1 MVTVLRGAMRN
12 YCLFLALVPST
23 AFADTGEIIVT
34 GRALPEASGDAAYSS
49 VTINRERLT
58 NVASGRAEDVLRDVA
73 GLQQFRRS
81 DSRSANA
88 TAQGV
93 TLRGLGG
100 NASSRAL
107 VLLDGVPQSDPFG
120 GSVTFPALNLSRIGD
135 IRITR
140 GGGSGTF
147 GPGAI
152 AGTIA
157 LSSIGPETSGTSA
170 DIGYGSRD
178 AIEAGGV
185 VSGALGA
192 GFAFIAAD
200 YARGDGFIP
209 IIASQRGPADW
220 PARYEQASLAVR
232 GVVPIGQT
240 ELQASISGFTDR
252 RDRGLAFTNNG
263 SDGADAS
270 LRLVNSG
277 RWAWEALAYVQVRAF
292 MSQASSVDAARAIS
306 TQTLDQF
313 NIPST
318 GIGARFEL
326 RPPFGETVTVR
337 LGGDARRVNGTT
349 REFFTF
355 VGGAPTRGRI
365 AGGENDTAG
374 VFAEASAVFG
384 ALTLTGGGRIDF
396 YTIRDGRLLEN
407 TLGTGATLRADRF
420 ATRKGNEPTARAGIS
435 YALTPTLNL
444 RSAAYLGWRLPT
456 LNELYRPFRIGA
468 DATAAN
474 AALKTERVRGVEAG
488 IGWQPFEGAKLGA
501 ILFTNRLEDAIAN
514 VTIARG
520 PGTFPGVGFVSGAG
534 VFRQRQNLDA
544 IRSNGVELDA
554 NITAGDWRAQASYAY
569 TDATVRSS
577 GIAAGLNGLRPAQV
591 ARHNASATLGWRG
604 LSLTARYV
612 GPQFEDDQNLR
623 HLRSAV
629 TLDGVVNIP
638 IGRGL
643 AVSLRAEN
651 ITNTRIEAGISATGV
666 IERASPRT
674 LWLGLRWADSR

>member
-1 MVTVLRGAMRN
+1 MR
-12 YCLFLALVPST
+12 YPFLLLAFVPT
-23 AFADTGEIIVT
+23 IAHAEAGEIIVT
-34 GRALPEASGDAAYSS
+34 GRALPDARGDAAYSS
-49 VTINRERLT
+49 VIIDRERLN

-107 VLLDGVPQSDPFG
+107 VLLDGVPQGDPFG
-120 GSVTFPALNLSRIGD
+120 GSVTFPAINLARIGAVQV
-135 IRITR
+135 TR
-140 GGGSGTF
+140 GGGSGVA
-147 GPGAI
+147 GPGAL
-152 AGTIA
+152 AGTIS
-157 LSSIGPETSGTSA
+157 LSSIGPETAGSSA
-170 DIGYGSRD
+170 AVAYGSRD

-185 VSGALGA
+185 VSGTLGN
-192 GFAFIAAD
+192 GFAFIAAN

-209 IIASQRGPADW
+209 IIASQRGAADR
-220 PARYEQASLAVR
+220 PARYEQASLAAR
-232 GVVPIGQT
+232 AVVPIGDT
-240 ELQASISGFTDR
+240 ELQASVSGFTDR
-252 RDRGLAFTNNG
+252 RDRGLAFTRNG

-270 LRLVNSG
+270 LRLVNGG
-277 RWAWEALAYVQVRAF
+277 RWAWEALAYVQLRAF
-292 MSQASSVDAARAIS
+292 MSQASSVDAARATS

-326 RPPFGETVTVR
+326 RPPVGENIELR
-337 LGGDARRVNGTT
+337 IGGDARRVSGTT

-355 VGGAPTRGRI
+355 VAGAPTRGRI
-365 AGGENDTAG
+365 AGGESDTVGA
-374 VFAEASAVFG
+374 FAETSATFG

-407 TLGTGATLRADRF
+407 TLGTGATLRSDRF
-420 ATRKGNEPTARAGIS
+420 ATRRGNEPTARAGIA
-435 YALTPTLNL
+435 YALTPTFSL

-468 DATAAN
+468 DATGAN

-488 IGWQPFEGAKLGA
+488 IGWQPIEGSKLSA
-501 ILFTNRLEDAIAN
+501 TLFTNRLEDAVAN
-514 VTIARG
+514 VTVARG
-520 PGTFPGVGFVSGAG
+520 PGNFPGVGFVSAAG

-544 IRSNGVELDA
+544 IRSNGFEFDA
-554 NITAGDWRAQASYAY
+554 SVTAGDWRAQASYAY
-569 TDATVRSS
+569 TDAVVRSS
-577 GIAAGLNGLRPAQV
+577 GIAANLNGLRPAQV
-591 ARHNASATLGWRG
+591 ARHNASATLGWQG
-604 LSLTARYV
+604 ASLTARYV

-623 HLRSAV
+623 RLRSAV
-629 TLDGVVNIP
+629 TLDGALNLP
-638 IGRGL
+638 LTRGL
-643 AVSLRAEN
+643 ALSLRAEN

-674 LWLGLRWADSR
+674 FWFGLRWADTR

>member
-1 MVTVLRGAMRN
+1 MR
-12 YCLFLALVPST
+12 YPFLLLALVPGI
-23 AFADTGEIIVT
+23 AHAEDGEIIVT
-34 GRALPEASGDAAYSS
+34 GRALPDARGDAAYSNVIIDS
-49 VTINRERLT
+49 DRLY

-107 VLLDGVPQSDPFG
+107 VLLDGVPQGDPFG
-120 GSVTFPALNLSRIGD
+120 GSVTFPALNLARIGAAQV
-135 IRITR
+135 TR
-140 GGGSGTF
+140 GGGSGVA
-147 GPGAI
+147 GPGAL

-157 LSSIGPETSGTSA
+157 LSSVGPDNGGSSA
-170 DIGYGSRD
+170 ALAYGSRD
-178 AIEAGGV
+178 AIEAGAV

-209 IIASQRGPADW
+209 IIASQRGAADR
-220 PARYEQASLAVR
+220 PARYEQASLAAR
-232 GVVPIGQT
+232 AVVPIGNT
-240 ELQASISGFTDR
+240 ELQASLSGFTDR
-252 RDRGLAFTNNG
+252 RDRGLAFTENG

-270 LRLVNSG
+270 LRLVKRG
-277 RWAWEALAYVQVRAF
+277 RWAWEALAYVQLRAF
-292 MSQASSVDAARAIS
+292 MSQASSVDAVRATS

-326 RPPFGETVTVR
+326 RPPVDENIELR
-337 LGGDARRVNGTT
+337 IGGDVRRVSGTT

-355 VGGAPTRGRI
+355 VAGAPTRGRI
-365 AGGENDTAG
+365 AGGESDTIGA
-374 VFAEASAVFG
+374 FAEASATLG

-396 YTIRDGRLLEN
+396 YTIRDGRLFEN
-407 TLGTGATLRADRF
+407 TLGTGAVLRDDRF
-420 ATRKGNEPTARAGIS
+420 ATRRGNEPTARAGIA
-435 YALTPTLNL
+435 YALTPTVSL

-468 DATAAN
+468 DATGAN
-474 AALKTERVRGVEAG
+474 AALKTERVRGIEAG
-488 IGWQPFEGAKLGA
+488 IGWQPFEGAKVSA
-501 ILFTNRLEDAIAN
+501 TLFTNRLEDAIAN
-514 VTIARG
+514 VTTARG
-520 PGTFPGVGFVSGAG
+520 PGVFPSVGFVSGAG

-544 IRSNGVELDA
+544 IRSNGVEIDA
-554 NITAGDWRAQASYAY
+554 TIIAGDWRAQASYAY
-569 TDATVRSS
+569 TDAVVRGS
-577 GIAAGLNGLRPAQV
+577 GIAASLNGLRPAQV
-591 ARHNASATLGWRG
+591 AKHNASATLGWKF
-604 LSLTARYV
+604 LSATARYV

-623 HLRSAV
+623 RLRSAV
-629 TLDGVVNIP
+629 TLDGVANIP
-638 IGRGL
+638 LMRGL
-643 AVSLRAEN
+643 GLSLRAEN
-651 ITNTRIEAGISATGV
+651 ITNTRIEAGVSATGV

-674 LWLGLRWADSR
+674 FWAGLRWADKR

>member
-1 MVTVLRGAMRN
+1 MRN
-12 YCLFLALVPST
+12 HFLFLALVPST
-23 AFADTGEIIVT
+23 AFADSGEIIVT

-58 NVASGRAEDVLRDVA
+58 SVASGRAEDVLRDVA

-100 NASSRAL
+100 NASSRTL

-120 GSVTFPALNLSRIGD
+120 GSVTFPALNLGRVGD

-178 AIEAGGV
+178 AVEAGGV
-185 VSGALGA
+185 VSGTLGA
-192 GFAFIAAD
+192 GFAFVAAD

-209 IIASQRGPADW
+209 IIRRQRGQADR
-220 PARYEQASLAVR
+220 PARYEQASLAAR
-232 GVVPIGQT
+232 AVVPIGQT

-270 LRLVNSG
+270 LRLVNGG
-277 RWAWEALAYVQVRAF
+277 RWQWEALAYVQLRAF
-292 MSQASSVDAARAIS
+292 MSQASSVDTTRTIS

-326 RPPFGETVTVR
+326 RPPLGETVTVR
-337 LGGDARRVNGTT
+337 LGGDARLVNGTT

-355 VGGAPTRGRI
+355 VGGAPTRERI

-407 TLGTGATLRADRF
+407 TLGSGATLRADRF
-420 ATRKGNEPTARAGIS
+420 ATRKGNEPTARGGIA
-435 YALTPTLNL
+435 YAITPTLNL

-488 IGWQPFEGAKLGA
+488 VGWQPFEGAKLSA
-501 ILFTNRLEDAIAN
+501 TLFTNRLEDAIAN

-520 PGTFPGVGFVSGAG
+520 PGTFPGVGFVSAAG

-544 IRSNGVELDA
+544 IRSNGLEIDA
-554 NITAGDWRAQASYAY
+554 SVGVSDWRAQASYAY
-569 TDATVRSS
+569 TDAVVRSG
-577 GIAAGLNGLRPAQV
+577 GIAANLNGLRPAQV
-591 ARHNASATLGWRG
+591 ARHNASATVGWKF
-604 LSLTARYV
+604 LSATARYI
-612 GPQFEDDQNLR
+612 GQQFEDDQNLR
-623 HLRSAV
+623 SLGSAI
-629 TLDGVVNIP
+629 TLDGVANIP
-638 IGRGL
+638 LGPRLTLFIRG
-643 AVSLRAEN
+643 EN
-651 ITNTRIEAGISATGV
+651 LTNTRVETAISATGI
-666 IERASPRT
+666 IERATPRSF
-674 LWLGLRWADSR
+674 LIGLRLGERR

>member
-1 MVTVLRGAMRN
+1 MR
-12 YCLFLALVPST
+12 YPFLLLAFVPAIAHAES
-23 AFADTGEIIVT
+23 GEIIVT
-34 GRALPEASGDAAYSS
+34 GRALPDARGDAAYSS
-49 VTINRERLT
+49 VIIDRARL
-58 NVASGRAEDVLRDVA
+58 NSVASGRAEDVLRDVA

-107 VLLDGVPQSDPFG
+107 VLLDGVPQGDPFG
-120 GSVTFPALNLSRIGD
+120 GSVTFPALNLARIGAVQV
-135 IRITR
+135 IR
-140 GGGSGTF
+140 GGGSGVA
-147 GPGAI
+147 GPGAL
-152 AGTIA
+152 AGTIT
-157 LSSIGPETSGTSA
+157 LSSIGPDNGGSSA
-170 DIGYGSRD
+170 AIAYGSRD

-185 VSGALGA
+185 VSGTLGS
-192 GFAFIAAD
+192 GFAFIAAN

-209 IIASQRGPADW
+209 IIASQRGAADR
-220 PARYEQASLAVR
+220 PARYEQASLAAR
-232 GVVPIGQT
+232 AVVPIGGT
-240 ELQASISGFTDR
+240 ELQASLGGFTDR
-252 RDRGLAFTNNG
+252 RDRGLAFTQNG
-263 SDGADAS
+263 SEGADAS
-270 LRLVNSG
+270 LRLVNGG
-277 RWAWEALAYVQVRAF
+277 RWAWEALAYVQLRAF
-292 MSQASSVDAARAIS
+292 MSQASSVDTARATS

-326 RPPFGETVTVR
+326 RPPVGENIELR
-337 LGGDARRVNGTT
+337 IGGDARRVNGTT

-365 AGGENDTAG
+365 AGGESDTVGA
-374 VFAEASAVFG
+374 FAETSATFG

-407 TLGTGATLRADRF
+407 TLGTGATLRSDRF
-420 ATRKGNEPTARAGIS
+420 ATRRGNEPTARTGIA
-435 YALTPTLNL
+435 YAITPKLSV

-468 DATAAN
+468 DATGAN

-488 IGWQPFEGAKLGA
+488 IGWQPLDRAKLSA
-501 ILFTNRLEDAIAN
+501 TLFTNRLEDAIAN

-520 PGTFPGVGFVSGAG
+520 PGVFPGVGFVSAAG

-544 IRSNGVELDA
+544 IRSNGAEFDA
-554 NITAGDWRAQASYAY
+554 SVTVGDWRVQASYAY
-569 TDATVRSS
+569 TDAVVRSS
-577 GIAAGLNGLRPAQV
+577 GIAANLNGLRPAQV
-591 ARHNASATLGWRG
+591 ARHNASATLGWQG
-604 LSLTARYV
+604 ASLTARYV

-623 HLRSAV
+623 RLRSAV
-629 TLDGVVNIP
+629 TLDGALNFP
-638 IGRGL
+638 LTRGL
-643 AVSLRAEN
+643 GLSLRAEN

-666 IERASPRT
+666 IERASPRAF
-674 LWLGLRWADSR
+674 LVGLRWADTR

>member
-1 MVTVLRGAMRN
+1 MR
-12 YCLFLALVPST
+12 YPFLLLALVPT
-23 AFADTGEIIVT
+23 LAQAEDGEIIVT
-34 GRALPEASGDAAYSS
+34 GRALPDARGDAAYSS
-49 VTINRERLT
+49 VIIDRDRL
-58 NVASGRAEDVLRDVA
+58 NSIASGRAEDVLRDVA

-107 VLLDGVPQSDPFG
+107 VLLDGVPQGDPFG
-120 GSVTFPALNLSRIGD
+120 GSVTFPALNLARIGAVQV
-135 IRITR
+135 TR
-140 GGGSGTF
+140 GGGSGVA
-147 GPGAI
+147 GPGAL

-157 LSSIGPETSGTSA
+157 LSSIGPDSGGSNA
-170 DIGYGSRD
+170 EVAYGSRD

-185 VSGALGA
+185 VSGTLGS
-192 GFAFIAAD
+192 GFAFIAAN

-209 IIASQRGPADW
+209 IIASQRGGADR
-220 PARYEQASLAVR
+220 PARYEQASLAAR
-232 GVVPIGQT
+232 AVVPIGDT

-252 RDRGLAFTNNG
+252 RDRGLAFTDNG

-270 LRLVNSG
+270 VRLVNDG
-277 RWAWEALAYVQVRAF
+277 RWQWEALAYLQVRSF
-292 MSQASSVDAARAIS
+292 MSQASSVDAARATS

-326 RPPFGETVTVR
+326 RPPVGENIELR
-337 LGGDARRVNGTT
+337 IGGDARRVSGTT

-355 VGGAPTRGRI
+355 VAGAPTRGRI
-365 AGGENDTAG
+365 AGGESDTIGA
-374 VFAEASAVFG
+374 FAETSATFG

-396 YTIRDGRLLEN
+396 YTIRNGRLLEN
-407 TLGTGATLRADRF
+407 TLGTGTVLREDRF
-420 ATRKGNEPTARAGIS
+420 ATRRGNEPTARVGIA
-435 YALTPTLNL
+435 YALTSTLNL

-468 DATAAN
+468 DATGAN

-488 IGWQPFEGAKLGA
+488 IGWQPIEGAKLSA
-501 ILFTNRLEDAIAN
+501 TLFTNRLEDAIAN

-544 IRSNGVELDA
+544 IRSNGVEFDA
-554 NITAGDWRAQASYAY
+554 SVTAGDWRAQESYAY
-569 TDATVRSS
+569 TDAVVRSS

-591 ARHNASATLGWRG
+591 ARHNASATLGWKG
-604 LSLTARYV
+604 LSLTTRYV

-623 HLRSAV
+623 RLRSAV
-629 TLDGVVNIP
+629 TLDATLSLP
-638 IGRGL
+638 LTRGL
-643 AVSLRAEN
+643 ALSLRAEN
-651 ITNTRIEAGISATGV
+651 VTNTRIEAGVSATGV

-674 LWLGLRWADSR
+674 LWIGLRWADNR

>member
-1 MVTVLRGAMRN
+1 MRYPFLLLAFVPTVVHAE
-12 YCLFLALVPST
+12 A
-23 AFADTGEIIVT
+23 GEIIVT
-34 GRALPEASGDAAYSS
+34 GRALPDARGDAAYSN
-49 VTINRERLT
+49 IIIDRDRLN

-73 GLQQFRRS
+73 GLQQVRRS

-107 VLLDGVPQSDPFG
+107 VLLDGVPQGDPFG
-120 GSVTFPALNLSRIGD
+120 GSVTFPALNLARIGAVQV
-135 IRITR
+135 TR
-140 GGGSGTF
+140 GGGSGVA
-147 GPGAI
+147 GPGAL
-152 AGTIA
+152 AGTIS
-157 LSSIGPETSGTSA
+157 LSSIGPQTAGSSA
-170 DIGYGSRD
+170 ALAYGSRD

-185 VSGALGA
+185 VSGTLGS

-209 IIASQRGPADW
+209 IIANQRGAADR
-220 PARYEQASLAVR
+220 PARYEQASLATR
-232 GVVPIGQT
+232 AVVPIGDT
-240 ELQASISGFTDR
+240 ELQASLSGFTDR
-252 RDRGLAFTNNG
+252 RDRGLAFTRNG

-270 LRLVNSG
+270 LRLVSGG

-292 MSQASSVDAARAIS
+292 MSQASSVDAARTTS

-326 RPPFGETVTVR
+326 RPPVGENIELR
-337 LGGDARRVNGTT
+337 IGSDARRVNGTT

-355 VGGAPTRGRI
+355 VAGAPTRGRI
-365 AGGENDTAG
+365 AGGESDTIGA
-374 VFAEASAVFG
+374 FAETSATFG

-407 TLGTGATLRADRF
+407 TLGTGATLRSDRF
-420 ATRKGNEPTARAGIS
+420 ATRRGNEPTARAGIA
-435 YALTPTLNL
+435 YALNPRLTL

-468 DATAAN
+468 DATGAN
-474 AALKTERVRGVEAG
+474 AALKTERVRGIEAG
-488 IGWQPFEGAKLGA
+488 IGWQPFEGAKLSA
-501 ILFTNRLEDAIAN
+501 TLFTNRLEDAIAN

-520 PGTFPGVGFVSGAG
+520 PGNFPGVGFVSAAG

-544 IRSNGVELDA
+544 IRSNGVEVDA
-554 NITAGDWRAQASYAY
+554 SVTAGDWRAQASYAY
-569 TDATVRSS
+569 TDAVVRSS
-577 GIAAGLNGLRPAQV
+577 GIAIGLNGFRPAQV
-591 ARHNASATLGWRG
+591 AHHNASATLGWQG
-604 LSLTARYV
+604 ASLTARYV

-623 HLRSAV
+623 RLRSAV
-629 TLDGVVNIP
+629 TLDGALNLP
-638 IGRGL
+638 LTRGL
-643 AVSLRAEN
+643 GLSLRAEN
-651 ITNTRIEAGISATGV
+651 ITTSRIEAGISATGV

-674 LWLGLRWADSR
+674 FWFGLRWADTR

>member
-1 MVTVLRGAMRN
+1 MR
-12 YCLFLALVPST
+12 YPFLFLALVPNIAHAESG
-23 AFADTGEIIVT
+23 DIIVT
-34 GRALPEASGDAAYSS
+34 GRALPDARGDTVYGS

-58 NVASGRAEDVLRDVA
+58 SVASGRAEDVLRDVA

-107 VLLDGVPQSDPFG
+107 VLLDGVPQGDPFG
-120 GSVTFPALNLSRIGD
+120 GSVTFPALNLARIGAVQV
-135 IRITR
+135 TR
-140 GGGSGTF
+140 GGGSGVA
-147 GPGAI
+147 GPGAL

-157 LSSIGPETSGTSA
+157 LSSIGPGDGGSNA
-170 DIGYGSRD
+170 AIAYGSRD

-185 VSGALGA
+185 VSGTLGR
-192 GFAFIAAD
+192 GFAFIVAD

-209 IIASQRGPADW
+209 IIASQRGTADR
-220 PARYEQASLAVR
+220 PARYEQASLAAR
-232 GVVPIGQT
+232 AVVPIGDT
-240 ELQASISGFTDR
+240 EIQASLSGFTDR
-252 RDRGLAFTNNG
+252 RDRGLAFTRNG

-270 LRLVNSG
+270 LRLVNRG

-292 MSQASSVDAARAIS
+292 MSQASSVDAARATS

-326 RPPFGETVTVR
+326 RPPVGDTIELR
-337 LGGDARRVNGTT
+337 IGGDARRVSGTT

-355 VGGAPTRGRI
+355 VAAAPTRGRI
-365 AGGENDTAG
+365 AGGENDTIG
-374 VFAEASAVFG
+374 LFAESSATFG

-396 YTIRDGRLLEN
+396 YTIRDGRLFEN
-407 TLGTGATLRADRF
+407 TLGTGATLRDDRF
-420 ATRKGNEPTARAGIS
+420 ATRRGNEPTARAGIA
-435 YALTPTLNL
+435 YALTPTLSL

-468 DATAAN
+468 DATGAN
-474 AALKTERVRGVEAG
+474 AGLKTERVRGVEAG
-488 IGWQPFEGAKLGA
+488 VSWQPVEGAKLSA
-501 ILFTNRLEDAIAN
+501 TLFTNRLEDAIAN

-544 IRSNGVELDA
+544 IQSNGVEIDA
-554 NITAGDWRAQASYAY
+554 SVGVDDWRAQASYAY
-569 TDATVRSS
+569 TDAVVRSS
-577 GIAAGLNGLRPAQV
+577 GIAANLNGLRPAQV
-591 ARHNASATLGWRG
+591 ARHNASATLGWKG

-612 GPQFEDDQNLR
+612 GPQFEDDQNIRRLG
-623 HLRSAV
+623 SAF
-629 TLDGVVNIP
+629 TLDGALNLP
-638 IGRGL
+638 LTRGL
-643 AVSLRAEN
+643 GLSLRAEN
-651 ITNTRIEAGISATGV
+651 ITNTRIEAGVSATGV

-674 LWLGLRWADSR
+674 LWLGLRWVDSR

>member
-1 MVTVLRGAMRN
+1 MRYPFLLLAFVPTVVHAE
-12 YCLFLALVPST
+12 A
-23 AFADTGEIIVT
+23 GEIIVT
-34 GRALPEASGDAAYSS
+34 GRALPDARGDAAYSN
-49 VTINRERLT
+49 IIIDRDRLN

-107 VLLDGVPQSDPFG
+107 VLLDGVPQGDPFG
-120 GSVTFPALNLSRIGD
+120 GSVTFPALNLARIGAVQV
-135 IRITR
+135 TR
-140 GGGSGTF
+140 GGGSGVA
-147 GPGAI
+147 GPGAL
-152 AGTIA
+152 AGTIS
-157 LSSIGPETSGTSA
+157 LSSIGPENAQSNA
-170 DIGYGSRD
+170 AIAYGSRD

-185 VSGALGA
+185 VSGTLGG
-192 GFAFIAAD
+192 GFAFIAAN

-209 IIASQRGPADW
+209 IISSQRGAADR
-220 PARYEQASLAVR
+220 PARYEQASLAAR
-232 GVVPIGQT
+232 AVVPIGGT
-240 ELQASISGFTDR
+240 ELQASLSGFTDR
-252 RDRGLAFTNNG
+252 RDRGLAFTENG

-270 LRLVNSG
+270 LRLVNGG

-292 MSQASSVDAARAIS
+292 MSQASSVDAARTTS

-326 RPPFGETVTVR
+326 RPPVGDNIELR
-337 LGGDARRVNGTT
+337 IGGDARRVNGTT

-365 AGGENDTAG
+365 AGGESDTVGA
-374 VFAEASAVFG
+374 FAETSATFG

-407 TLGTGATLRADRF
+407 TLGTGATLRSDRF
-420 ATRKGNEPTARAGIS
+420 ATRRGNEPTARAGIA
-435 YALTPTLNL
+435 YALNPRLTL

-468 DATAAN
+468 DATGAN
-474 AALKTERVRGVEAG
+474 AALKTERVRGIEAG
-488 IGWQPFEGAKLGA
+488 IGWQPFEGAKLSTT
-501 ILFTNRLEDAIAN
+501 LFTNQLEDAIAN

-520 PGTFPGVGFVSGAG
+520 PGVFPGVGFVSAAG

-544 IRSNGVELDA
+544 IRSNGVEIDA
-554 NITAGDWRAQASYAY
+554 SVTAGDWRAQASYAY
-569 TDATVRSS
+569 TDAVVRSS
-577 GIAAGLNGLRPAQV
+577 GIATNLNGLRPAQV
-591 ARHNASATLGWRG
+591 ARHNASATLGWKG
-604 LSLTARYV
+604 ASLTARYV

-623 HLRSAV
+623 RLRSAV
-629 TLDGVVNIP
+629 TLDGALNLP
-638 IGRGL
+638 LTRGL
-643 AVSLRAEN
+643 GLSLRAEN
-651 ITNTRIEAGISATGV
+651 ITTSRIEAGISATGV

-674 LWLGLRWADSR
+674 FWFGLRWADTR

>member
-1 MVTVLRGAMRN
+1 MR
-12 YCLFLALVPST
+12 YSFLLLAFVPT
-23 AFADTGEIIVT
+23 AAHAEAGDIIVT
-34 GRALPEASGDAAYSS
+34 GRALPDARGDAAYSS
-49 VTINRERLT
+49 VIINRERL
-58 NVASGRAEDVLRDVA
+58 NSVASGRAEDVLRDVA

-107 VLLDGVPQSDPFG
+107 VLLDGVPQGDPFG
-120 GSVTFPALNLSRIGD
+120 GSVTFPALNLARIGALQV
-135 IRITR
+135 TR
-140 GGGSGTF
+140 GGGSGVA
-147 GPGAI
+147 GPGAL
-152 AGTIA
+152 AGTIT
-157 LSSIGPETSGTSA
+157 LSSIGPETAGSSA
-170 DIGYGSRD
+170 AVAYGSRD

-185 VSGALGA
+185 VSGTLGT
-192 GFAFIAAD
+192 GFAFIAAN
-200 YARGDGFIP
+200 YARGDGFTP
-209 IIASQRGPADW
+209 IIASQRGAADR
-220 PARYEQASLAVR
+220 PARYEQASLAAR
-232 GVVPIGQT
+232 AVVPIGGT
-240 ELQASISGFTDR
+240 ELQASLSGFTDR
-252 RDRGLAFTNNG
+252 RDRGLAFTRNG

-270 LRLVNSG
+270 LRLVSGG

-292 MSQASSVDAARAIS
+292 MSQASSVDAARLTS

-326 RPPFGETVTVR
+326 RPPVGENIELR
-337 LGGDARRVNGTT
+337 IGGDARRVSGTT

-355 VGGAPTRGRI
+355 VAGAPTRGRI
-365 AGGENDTAG
+365 AGGESDTVGA
-374 VFAEASAVFG
+374 FAETSATFG

-396 YTIRDGRLLEN
+396 YTIRDGRLLES
-407 TLGTGATLRADRF
+407 TLGTGATLRSDRF
-420 ATRKGNEPTARAGIS
+420 ATRRGNEPTARAGIA
-435 YALTPTLNL
+435 YALTPTLSL

-468 DATAAN
+468 DATGAN

-488 IGWQPFEGAKLGA
+488 IGWQPIEGAKFSA
-501 ILFTNRLEDAIAN
+501 TLFTNLLEDAIAN

-520 PGTFPGVGFVSGAG
+520 PGNFPGVGFVGAAG

-544 IRSNGVELDA
+544 IRSNGVEIDA
-554 NITAGDWRAQASYAY
+554 SVTAGDWRAQASYAY
-569 TDATVRSS
+569 TDAVVRSS
-577 GIAAGLNGLRPAQV
+577 GIAASLNGLRPAQV
-591 ARHNASATLGWRG
+591 AHHNASATLGWKG

-612 GPQFEDDQNLR
+612 GPQFEDDQNIR
-623 HLRSAV
+623 RLRSAV
-629 TLDGVVNIP
+629 TLDGALNLP
-638 IGRGL
+638 LTGGL
-643 AVSLRAEN
+643 GLSLRAEN

-674 LWLGLRWADSR
+674 FWLGLRWADKR

>member
-1 MVTVLRGAMRN
+1 MR
-12 YCLFLALVPST
+12 YPFLLLVLVPT
-23 AFADTGEIIVT
+23 IAHAEDGEIIVT
-34 GRALPEASGDAAYSS
+34 GRALPDARGDAAYSS
-49 VTINRERLT
+49 VIIDRDRLN

-107 VLLDGVPQSDPFG
+107 VLLDGVPQGDPFG
-120 GSVTFPALNLSRIGD
+120 GSVTFPALNLARIGAVQV
-135 IRITR
+135 TR
-140 GGGSGTF
+140 GGGSGVA
-147 GPGAI
+147 GPGAL

-157 LSSIGPETSGTSA
+157 LSSIGPDSA
-170 DIGYGSRD
+170 GSSAAISYGSRD

-185 VSGALGA
+185 VSDTLGA
-192 GFAFIAAD
+192 GFAFVAAN
-200 YARGDGFIP
+200 YASGDGFIP
-209 IIASQRGPADW
+209 IIASQRGAADQ
-220 PARYEQASLAVR
+220 PARYEQASLAAR
-232 GVVPIGQT
+232 AVVPIGNT

-252 RDRGLAFTNNG
+252 RDRGLAFTRNG

-270 LRLVNSG
+270 LRLVKRG
-277 RWAWEALAYVQVRAF
+277 RWAWEALAYVQLRAF
-292 MSQASSVDAARAIS
+292 MSQASSVDAARATS

-326 RPPFGETVTVR
+326 RPPVGENIELR
-337 LGGDARRVNGTT
+337 IGGDARRVSGTT

-355 VGGAPTRGRI
+355 VAGAPTRGRI
-365 AGGENDTAG
+365 AGGESDTVGAF
-374 VFAEASAVFG
+374 VETSATFG

-407 TLGTGATLRADRF
+407 TLGTGATLRNDRF
-420 ATRKGNEPTARAGIS
+420 AKRRGNEPTARAGIA
-435 YALTPTLNL
+435 YALTPTLSL

-468 DATAAN
+468 DATGAN
-474 AALKTERVRGVEAG
+474 AALRTERVRGVEAG
-488 IGWQPFEGAKLGA
+488 IGWQPFEGAKLSA
-501 ILFTNRLEDAIAN
+501 TLFTNRLEDAIAN

-520 PGTFPGVGFVSGAG
+520 PGTFPGVGFVSAAG

-544 IRSNGVELDA
+544 IRSNGLEIDA
-554 NITAGDWRAQASYAY
+554 GITAGDWRAQASYAY
-569 TDATVRSS
+569 TDAVVRSS

-591 ARHNASATLGWRG
+591 ARHNASATLGWKG

-623 HLRSAV
+623 RLRSAV
-629 TLDGVVNIP
+629 TLDGAVNLP
-638 IGRGL
+638 LTRGL
-643 AVSLRAEN
+643 GLSLRAEN
-651 ITNTRIEAGISATGV
+651 ITNTKIEAGVSATGV

-674 LWLGLRWADSR
+674 LWVGLRWADSR

>member
-1 MVTVLRGAMRN
+1 MR
-12 YCLFLALVPST
+12 YPFLLLAFVPT
-23 AFADTGEIIVT
+23 IAHAEAGEIIVT
-34 GRALPEASGDAAYSS
+34 GRALPDARGDAAYSN
-49 VTINRERLT
+49 IIIDRDRLN

-88 TAQGV
+88 TSQGV

-107 VLLDGVPQSDPFG
+107 VLLDGVPQGDPFG
-120 GSVTFPALNLSRIGD
+120 GSVTFPALNLARIGNVQV
-135 IRITR
+135 TR
-140 GGGSGTF
+140 GGGSGVA
-147 GPGAI
+147 GPGAL
-152 AGTIA
+152 AGTIS
-157 LSSIGPETSGTSA
+157 LSSIGPENAQSSA
-170 DIGYGSRD
+170 AIAYGSRD

-185 VSGALGA
+185 VSGTLGS
-192 GFAFIAAD
+192 GFAFIAAN

-209 IIASQRGPADW
+209 IIASQRGAADR
-220 PARYEQASLAVR
+220 PARYEQASLAAR
-232 GVVPIGQT
+232 AVVPIGGT
-240 ELQASISGFTDR
+240 ELQASLSGFTDR
-252 RDRGLAFTNNG
+252 RDRGLAFTRNG

-270 LRLVNSG
+270 LRLVSGG

-292 MSQASSVDAARAIS
+292 MSQASSVDTARTTS

-326 RPPFGETVTVR
+326 RPPVGENIELR
-337 LGGDARRVNGTT
+337 IGGDARRVSGTT

-355 VGGAPTRGRI
+355 VSGAPTRGRI
-365 AGGENDTAG
+365 AGGESDTIGAF
-374 VFAEASAVFG
+374 VETSATFG

-407 TLGTGATLRADRF
+407 TLGTGATLRSDRF
-420 ATRKGNEPTARAGIS
+420 ATRRGNEPTARAGIA
-435 YALTPTLNL
+435 YALTPKLTL

-468 DATAAN
+468 DATGAN
-474 AALKTERVRGVEAG
+474 AALKTERVRGIEAG
-488 IGWQPFEGAKLGA
+488 IGWQPFEGAKLSA
-501 ILFTNRLEDAIAN
+501 TLFTNQLEDAIAN

-520 PGTFPGVGFVSGAG
+520 PGNFPGVGFVSAAG

-544 IRSNGVELDA
+544 IRSNGFEFDA
-554 NITAGDWRAQASYAY
+554 GVTAGDWRAQASYAY
-569 TDATVRSS
+569 TDAVVRSS
-577 GIAAGLNGLRPAQV
+577 GIAVGLSGLRPAQV
-591 ARHNASATLGWRG
+591 ARHNASATLGWQG
-604 LSLTARYV
+604 ASLTARYV

-623 HLRSAV
+623 RLRSAV
-629 TLDGVVNIP
+629 TLDGALNLP
-638 IGRGL
+638 LTRGFGL
-643 AVSLRAEN
+643 SLRAEN
-651 ITNTRIEAGISATGV
+651 ITNARIEAGISATGV

-674 LWLGLRWADSR
+674 FWFGLRWADTR